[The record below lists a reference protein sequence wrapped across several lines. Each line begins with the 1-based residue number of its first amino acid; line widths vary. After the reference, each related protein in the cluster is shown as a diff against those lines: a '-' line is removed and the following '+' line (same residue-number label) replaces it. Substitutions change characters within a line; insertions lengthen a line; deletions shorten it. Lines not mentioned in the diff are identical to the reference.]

1 MELSEPMKQVKFYEV
16 PHKERL
22 DAGERIAAY
31 LAKETEVMFA
41 FLYGSFISEPFFRD
55 IDLGVY
61 VAGIEPSQ
69 YYTFEDKLTR
79 LSEDAIG
86 FLFPVDVRI
95 INTAPNFFCFEVI
108 RGKLIFSRNEQLLVD
123 FLTGIARK
131 HLDMASL
138 RRHYIR
144 EAMA

>member
-1 MELSEPMKQVKFYEV
+1 MKQVKFYDVSHE
-16 PHKERL
+16 ERL
-22 DAGERIAAY
+22 AADERIAACP
-31 LAKETEVMFA
+31 AKETEVMFA
-41 FLYGSFISEPFFRD
+41 FLYGSFISESLFRD

-69 YYTFEDKLTR
+69 YYTFENRLTR
-79 LSEDAIG
+79 LGEDAVG

-95 INTAPNFFCFEVI
+95 INTAPISFCFEVI
-108 RGKLIFSRNEQLLVD
+108 RGELLFSRNEQLLVD

-131 HLDMASL
+131 HLDIASL
-138 RRHYIR
+138 RLHYMR

>member
-1 MELSEPMKQVKFYEV
+1 MEQVKFYDV
-16 PHKERL
+16 SHAERL
-22 DAGERIAAY
+22 EVGERIAAC

-41 FLYGSFISEPFFRD
+41 FLYGSFISEPVFRD

-69 YYTFEDKLTR
+69 YFACENRLTR
-79 LSEDAIG
+79 LSEDAVG

-95 INTAPNFFCFEVI
+95 INAAPVFFCFEVI
-108 RGKLIFSRNEQLLVD
+108 RGKLIVSRDEQLLVD
-123 FLTGIARK
+123 FMTGIARK
-131 HLDMASL
+131 HLDIASS
-138 RRHYIR
+138 RRHYLR